1 MFQKLIIPTFHSET
15 EEAEW
20 WFENREQVDDEIDL
34 AAREGRL
41 RIRVNG
47 ISRPLPA
54 RLELQGEELEHARI
68 VAERRGLSLE
78 ELVKSL
84 VEQAYQAQQ
93 AGQLQF
99 QQAQAEETQ
108 AA

>member
-1 MFQKLIIPTFHSET
+1 MVRASRRTIE
-15 EEAEW
+15 
-20 WFENREQVDDEIDL
+20 
-34 AAREGRL
+34 
-41 RIRVNG
+41 RIRPGRGGRPFAHPRGWV
-47 ISRPLPA
+47 SRPLPA

-93 AGQLQF
+93 AGQPQF
-99 QQAQAEETQ
+99 QQTPAEAVQ

>member
-1 MFQKLIIPTFHSET
+1 MTQKMKIPTFSNEA
-15 EEAEW
+15 EEADW
-20 WFENREQVDDEIDL
+20 WYEHRGELSREFDL

-47 ISRPLPA
+47 VSRPLPA

-93 AGQLQF
+93 AGQPQF
-99 QQAQAEETQ
+99 QQTPAEAVQ